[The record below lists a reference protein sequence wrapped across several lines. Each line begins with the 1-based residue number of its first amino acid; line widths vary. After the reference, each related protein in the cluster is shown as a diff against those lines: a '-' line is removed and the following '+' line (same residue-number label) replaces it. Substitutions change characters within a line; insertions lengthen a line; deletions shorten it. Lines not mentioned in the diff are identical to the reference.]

1 MCKVIIAMGD
11 SSFKYS
17 MSTFMLRNGFKI
29 TIQNDESLTNY
40 DVQEIAKCVLATNTI
55 SDQISKT
62 LCVTLKK

>member
-1 MCKVIIAMGD
+1 
-11 SSFKYS
+11 

-40 DVQEIAKCVLATNTI
+40 DVQEIAKYVLATNTI
-55 SDQISKT
+55 SAQISKT